1 VNDAR
6 FQRTHVNWRG
16 LSQRGKPGRPAIAK
30 EVRQLIRNMWQANP
44 TWGAP
49 RIVGELRKVGIGVT
63 KSTVEKY
70 RMRPPK
76 PPSSAWKAFLKNHVQ
91 DEVGGLHHHYERRAA
106 SR

>member
-1 VNDAR
+1 
-6 FQRTHVNWRG
+6 